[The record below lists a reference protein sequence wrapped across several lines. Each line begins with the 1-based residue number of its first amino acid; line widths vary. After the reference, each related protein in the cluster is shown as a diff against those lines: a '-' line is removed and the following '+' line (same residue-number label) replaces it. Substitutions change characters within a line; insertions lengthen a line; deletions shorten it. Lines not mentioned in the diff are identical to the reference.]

1 MAGEYLYGASVQ
13 GIQDFIFQTN
23 KLKEIVGASELVERI
38 CTNMFDDFGGESE
51 KSIVRAAGKIIHIF
65 DNKPDCEKAVLEFP
79 KKVMLAAPGITI
91 SQAVVKM
98 EGDYVDYEKA
108 SKELEKRLRTQR
120 NKAVRSMTL
129 GLMAISRAPSTGL
142 PAKTN
147 LKEHGKD
154 VLLDEASTLKRN
166 AEEESK
172 NKLIKKAFPP
182 NIVEEIDKKSKYLW
196 RNFEDDINNR
206 NNWLAVI
213 HADGNG
219 LGNIVQAV
227 CKNAADA
234 KTFSVLLDKITE
246 ASVQAAYKTVKEKFG
261 SDIIPIR
268 PAVLGGDDLT
278 VICRADLAVDFAKVF
293 IEQFES
299 VSKTLTGLPSDD
311 ALLVFIEQ
319 FESESKTLFKELG
332 KKYSVVENGLTACAG
347 IAFIKSSY
355 PFHYAYNLAESLC
368 GRAKK
373 KAKDINKELAP
384 SCLMF
389 HKVQDSFVEEFNEI
403 AKRELTPKNT
413 KLSFEYGPYYC
424 GEHAKTFGDK
434 CRNTIDELLD
444 NIRNL
449 NGKEGNAIKSHLRQW
464 LSLLFENTDAA
475 NQKMERLI
483 EINKLG
489 ESQKNSRTIIEK
501 LNLENFKN
509 IDSNKDLEIP
519 YYDILSLSSILF
531 TDTKNEE

>member
-1 MAGEYLYGASVQ
+1 MADENIEYLYGASVQ

-38 CTNMFDDFGGESE
+38 CTDMFNDFGGESE
-51 KSIVRAAGKIIHIF
+51 KSIVRAAGKIVHIF
-65 DNKPDCEKAVLEFP
+65 EKRTDCEKAVLEFP
-79 KKVMLAAPGITI
+79 KKVMIAAPGITI

-108 SKELEKRLRTQR
+108 SQKLEKCLQTQR

-234 KTFSVLLDKITE
+234 KTFSALLDKITE
-246 ASVQAAYKTVKEKFG
+246 ASAQAAYKAVKEKFG

-299 VSKTLTGLPSDD
+299 
-311 ALLVFIEQ
+311 
-319 FESESKTLFKELG
+319 ESKTRFEKLG
-332 KKYSVVENGLTACAG
+332 KKYSVVEKGLTVCAG

-355 PFHYAYNLAESLC
+355 PFHYAYTLAESLC

-373 KAKDINKELAP
+373 KAKDISRELAP

-424 GEHAKTFGDK
+424 GDHAETFGDECK
-434 CRNTIDELLD
+434 NTIDVLLCNSRKLD
-444 NIRNL
+444 S
-449 NGKEGNAIKSHLRQW
+449 KEGNAIKSHLRQW

-475 NQKMERLI
+475 NQKMKRLI
-483 EINKLG
+483 EISNPD
-489 ESQKNSRTIIEK
+489 ESPQKNVTIIEK
-501 LNLENFKN
+501 LKLKEFQN
-509 IDSNKDLEIP
+509 IGSNVDMKIP
-519 YYDILSLSSILF
+519 FYDILSLSSILF